1 MLSTTAVT
9 ATPAL
14 SPTTSAVTLAVG
26 LTVTL
31 TLQAGV
37 PQTLAYSSFGAP
49 PPVPID
55 LPAPYR
61 GTGWY
66 TVARG
71 HNVARAFLAPWLSL
85 GGAAGTDL
93 PLTEAFAYHGMFT
106 QYFDDVA
113 LRIGPHGLTTAPIGV
128 VALHGALPRARKMPQ
143 RTACYYDRVT
153 GHNIH
158 GAFLTYWRARGGL
171 RFWGR
176 PLSEEMVEHGHL
188 VQYFSGAEFV
198 LRRHGAVGL
207 LPLGRRMWPVVR
219 RVYGL

>member
-1 MLSTTAVT
+1 MLR
-9 ATPAL
+9 
-14 SPTTSAVTLAVG
+14 
-26 LTVTL
+26 
-31 TLQAGV
+31 AGV
-37 PQTLAYSSFGAP
+37 PQALAYRSFGAP

-55 LPAPYR
+55 LPAPYL

-66 TVARG
+66 MVARG
-71 HNVARAFLAPWLSL
+71 HNVAPPFLAPWLAL
-85 GGAAGTDL
+85 GGAVGIGL
-93 PLTEAFAYHGMFT
+93 PLTEAFVYHGMPT

-128 VALHGALPRARKMPQ
+128 VALHGALPRAQEMPQ
-143 RTACYYDRVT
+143 RSAHLYDRFT
-153 GHNIH
+153 GHNVH
-158 GAFLTYWRARGGL
+158 GAFLAYWRAGGGR
-171 RFWGR
+171 RFWGD

-198 LRRHGAVGL
+198 LRPHDAVGL